1 MQEKDFNKIEVKN
14 NKSINVFSYENG
26 LVFPIYVLDKKFE
39 DSIDLLLLIDNDKSH
54 YVHIKDFDR
63 FMLHKTKNKNKKN
76 GFARVNYRALVVK
89 VY

>member
-1 MQEKDFNKIEVKN
+1 MC
-14 NKSINVFSYENG
+14 
-26 LVFPIYVLDKKFE
+26 LVMKMGWFYVLDKKFEDSIDLLKFE

-63 FMLHKTKNKNKKN
+63 FMFHKIKTKN
-76 GFARVNYRALVVK
+76 GFVRVIYRALVVK